1 MSATAVRPRPRR
13 LAGRTPAGRWLQSWL
28 ARPMTSLHLLLGV
41 FGLLTGMGLVMVL
54 SASSARAAAGPTGSA
69 FSLFQRHVL
78 FVSLGAVLFYLGL
91 RTPLRVIRR
100 LGLPAVLVSVVLLG
114 LVLVPGI
121 GSSVNGS
128 RSWFVVG
135 SLSLQPSEA
144 AKVAVAVWGA
154 HLLATRRPHLAPLR
168 HLLVPLLP
176 VVTLL
181 ALLILLQ
188 PDLGTTITLAVI
200 VAALLWF
207 GGMSI
212 RLFVLLTGLA
222 GAGALAFALTVGPRS
237 ARISSWL
244 NPNANLQ
251 STGYQALQAR
261 YSLADGGWWGVGLGQ
276 SRAKWNY
283 LPNAHNDF
291 IFAIIGEELGFIGC
305 AVVLGL
311 FALLACVGLRI
322 AARSVDP
329 FQILLAATCTV
340 WMVGQAFL
348 NVGYVSALLP
358 VTGLQLPMIS
368 AGGTSTALTMLVFGL
383 LANVARHEPP
393 AIAALRTGEDGI
405 LARWLRLPAPQPYV
419 PQPFIQRRAVRPP
432 TAPVPGGRP
441 ARPAVR
447 PARPQPPRAGSTQ
460 PSRSQPARSQTER
473 HPPVTGRTRTRS
485 AGPSGR
491 AHPGGRR

>member
-1 MSATAVRPRPRR
+1 
-13 LAGRTPAGRWLQSWL
+13 
-28 ARPMTSLHLLLGV
+28 MTSLHLLLGV
-41 FGLLTGMGLVMVL
+41 FGLLTGIGLVMVL

-91 RTPLRVIRR
+91 RTPLRLIRR

-176 VVTLL
+176 VVALL

-212 RLFVLLTGLA
+212 RLFVLLASLA

-261 YSLADGGWWGVGLGQ
+261 YSLADGGWAWG
-276 SRAKWNY
+276 RA
-283 LPNAHNDF
+283 
-291 IFAIIGEELGFIGC
+291 G
-305 AVVLGL
+305 
-311 FALLACVGLRI
+311 
-322 AARSVDP
+322 RSG
-329 FQILLAATCTV
+329 TT
-340 WMVGQAFL
+340 
-348 NVGYVSALLP
+348 Y
-358 VTGLQLPMIS
+358 PMRTM
-368 AGGTSTALTMLVFGL
+368 TSFSPSSERSWGSS
-383 LANVARHEPP
+383 
-393 AIAALRTGEDGI
+393 G
-405 LARWLRLPAPQPYV
+405 ARWCWGCLRYWPAWDC
-419 PQPFIQRRAVRPP
+419 ASPP
-432 TAPVPGGRP
+432 GRWI
-441 ARPAVR
+441 RFR
-447 PARPQPPRAGSTQ
+447 SCSPPRARCGWSDRPSST
-460 PSRSQPARSQTER
+460 SDT
-473 HPPVTGRTRTRS
+473 
-485 AGPSGR
+485 
-491 AHPGGRR
+491 